1 MKRRDALAA
10 TIALLGVPVI
20 GAQFFL
26 SGCTKADEKRTGLF
40 TDEDIVLLDE
50 IGETILPASENSP
63 GARAA
68 QIGSFMKVM
77 VTDCYDESEQ
87 KIFME
92 GIGKFKQ
99 YASSTEGDFMNLS
112 SEKKKT
118 ILIALDK
125 EAKDHSAAAAKGNDS
140 KHYFSMIKQ
149 LTIWGYLTSEP
160 GATKALRFVPIP
172 GRYEGCIPY
181 SGEPAWLY

>member
-26 SGCTKADEKRTGLF
+26 SGCTKADQTRTGLF

-50 IGETILPASENSP
+50 IGETILPTSENSP

-68 QIGSFMKVM
+68 QIGNFMKVM

-87 KIFME
+87 KIFID
-92 GIGKFKQ
+92 GIGKFKE
-99 YASSTEGDFMNLS
+99 YCSSRGGDFMKLS

-118 ILIALDK
+118 LLIELDK
-125 EAKDHSAAAAKGNDS
+125 EAKDQKAAANGAGS
-140 KHYFSMIKQ
+140 AHYFSMIKQ
-149 LTIWGYLTSEP
+149 LTVWGYLTSEP

>member
-26 SGCTKADEKRTGLF
+26 SGCTKPDQKPTGLF
-40 TDEDIVLLDE
+40 TDEDFALLDE
-50 IGETILPASENSP
+50 IGETILPTSENSP
-63 GARAA
+63 GAKAA
-68 QIGSFMKVM
+68 QIGTFMKVM
-77 VTDCYDESEQ
+77 VNDCYDESEQ
-87 KIFME
+87 TIFVN
-92 GIGKFKQ
+92 GITKFKE
-99 YASSTEGDFMNLS
+99 YCSSREGDFMKLS
-112 SEKKKT
+112 SEKKKA
-118 ILIALDK
+118 ILIELDN
-125 EAKDHSAAAAKGNDS
+125 EAKDHKAGSNDADS
-140 KHYFSMIKQ
+140 EHYFSMIKQ
-149 LTIWGYLTSEP
+149 LTVWGYLTSEP